1 MQAGL
6 FFGGEREHCSLLYY
20 MNDKNDIYR
29 ADYNDPSDK
38 HWEIYTLRG
47 KKTF

>member
-6 FFGGEREHCSLLYY
+6 VFEGERVHHSLLYY

-29 ADYNDPSDK
+29 SDYIDPSDE
-38 HWEIYTLRG
+38 HWEIYTLRE
-47 KKTF
+47 KTF